1 MRHSLGG
8 RHGSM
13 TARQTLSNFEL
24 PDPLV
29 ATFVIA
35 VYCVVFLAISYYV
48 FQKRDLGVES
58 SGN

>member
-8 RHGSM
+8 RYGSM
-13 TARQTLSNFEL
+13 TARQTPSNFEL
-24 PDPLV
+24 PDPPV
-29 ATFVIA
+29 AAFVIA
-35 VYCVVFLAISYYV
+35 ACCAIFLATSYYV

>member
-1 MRHSLGG
+1 
-8 RHGSM
+8 M

-24 PDPLV
+24 PDPPV
-29 ATFVIA
+29 AAFVIA
-35 VYCVVFLAISYYV
+35 ACCAIFLATSYYV